1 MAKKYPN
8 IQTLE
13 VYQEGGD
20 TQQVTPC
27 PDATIDQDL
36 NLDNRERAISRFN
49 YGKANS
55 EDKCGNCILFDISKR
70 MKKCIGDNSGNTG
83 YCWSNDFKCSK
94 ENVCDSYEKGGPL
107 KKDDSSYSKQDQY
120 ASDYEESK
128 ETVEQIQEGLQ
139 MPGLN
144 EPAVAPQEE
153 MVMQQQAPEQSMQPQ
168 QAMIPQQQMPTFEYG
183 GSLRRFQDDGDND
196 DVEGMEDAETNY
208 PGAEDNNRSEED
220 IINEVESE
228 VAKADECAA
237 RGGNYN
243 SLTGVCEGLD
253 NNTDIFDAKN
263 NQENQILN
271 KFADWQTKRGKRRR
285 ARSNRVDTKPF
296 MMYNAGEDTN
306 ILSDVINLFQSGI
319 KDFQNFDVDPN
330 KITKKEFR
338 NFKKVLREQ
347 NPDASKKEINQ
358 MAKNIFPSA
367 GNNRWGK
374 ENYQQ
379 FKVTNPFDE
388 TRFFDPTQPDK
399 LITYEEKRMNEYN
412 QYANNRTATYPELYQ
427 ISNMDMDGNI
437 TYQGDK
443 LLGDMIET
451 EYVPDASFLVH
462 NEDNTGIQGSYVF
475 DGVDERGQKKYKY
488 IPFDAENPTNITYE
502 KSSQQTANDCFELQE
517 KCAQLTPPGDWDAA
531 NCKCNE
537 PTSQETNN
545 ESVPEDANL
554 DDMEFDPDLKYG
566 GGIPTYAYMRDGGQ
580 LAKHQIKSIVK
591 HSDDISSGVK
601 NLRNFISSTKKI
613 SPLYTAPINTSNY
626 LYMQN
631 MPKGDIYR
639 KSVEDLDDF
648 ADVNLGAF
656 TNFEQKIFNKAFND
670 YNLGV
675 DLYPDRIPGTTSIF
689 EDFSDISP
697 LDIKSMINSPS
708 SIKYNS
714 LEGNP
719 ILGMTNKYQL
729 PFSKSSAFSPAE
741 IDILDVRQNL
751 ISRMKTTEGRLRIKQ
766 NYLGPNATEQDVDK
780 FITSFTQIPTKQSE
794 ASFNQNIL
802 FDSQGEWYFQ
812 PQNLTTIKE
821 TGQLPY
827 INMNLNL
834 PSNYLRNIWRHES
847 QHALDDLGNLIRND
861 GFANPLQNFAANYF
875 KTNKF
880 GLPNDGIQYMPTNI
894 NSSLFLNKGSILNDK
909 LKMKGYQP
917 VQSNDAVMGTDQ
929 QAMQDYLTGA
939 KKEKHL
945 ITEPTAHIAELQ
957 QFMMDKKIIPDND
970 YTKVTTEMIKDMRNQ
985 HTLSDYPMRIFM
997 ATKDTPN
1004 NNKIIAS
1011 ILNKMLTGTALTTAL
1026 NELEMKKDGG
1036 SLTKFQNK
1044 NEWSDQQLLTW
1055 LQLQNQMIQTGASG
1069 SNTDD
1074 GVIYNPKTID
1084 LKDRSTWPGAKF
1096 SVADG
1101 TYNTLYDWLPDMS
1114 TKEGVSAAYNLHRT
1128 ASEKFPQYAAMPRTF
1143 WGADESGQAYP
1154 YLNESVSEKEFRTGD
1169 FANYVDAVKYLYDSK
1184 NTINPN
1190 QLKIAGKEFTFSNP
1204 ADALAYANEFNINP
1218 SDLTVQGNPFLNIAN
1233 YQQEFN
1239 ESGITP
1245 EWNRMNAKKSDTDIS
1260 GMYYDANFGPHVE
1273 KLLKQYEAEKKA
1285 SGVDNFPPF
1294 QYWLTDTPTNIYGK
1308 PIDDVTSNFGG
1319 GWGNDK
1325 IPVNK
1330 LTNNYTPDFQLI
1342 NKDNAEAAI
1351 KSSFNPYFEGSMSG
1365 YGGGSLGNNTMNQEI
1380 MIDGETVTN
1389 PMFIDYGRNPEMNSL
1404 MGYIPALVGGAG
1416 ALRGVFQGAK
1426 YLAGLTVPGSAAVGA
1441 PVTFGQLNNAYWAQN
1456 AVRNTLPEAY
1466 TDFSEGRT
1474 GEGFG
1479 NLAMGALELSG
1490 VGNTGL
1496 VNVLPKNFNQLKTL
1510 NPTLP
1515 ALNQK
1520 GVNFINSRLTT
1531 PSPNINIPF
1540 SKIGGKDFSFKN
1552 PIGSFVDKTMGPAS
1566 SNYKL
1571 PLFNVNPFS
1580 KRPTQLDLLKQ
1591 YTNKDFSGAVVNP
1604 LYTPQRLTTTP
1615 ILDLKQT
1622 GGSLYKAQNG
1632 SQDVAAMYMVNPE
1645 QFDYEAGMPKEG
1657 AISSYGDVWQGG
1669 QWVDATE
1676 ENQGFNTP
1684 DSDQFNVVG
1693 DAFSDETGTIN
1704 RNVGSMFTANAVN
1717 QGMKTAAADTYDVR
1731 RRDIDMNTFKPKEG
1745 SINRSY
1751 GDVFNT
1757 EQDMFV
1763 DQANVTPEFDVTDD
1777 FAFEGD
1783 GNTLSRRQL
1792 RNVRR
1797 NKRREDKAIE
1807 AGFESYE
1814 DMQAAKEEEKA
1825 LRKQRRQDRRDR
1837 WGDTF
1842 GQRMRNKL
1850 NYVRDS
1856 KVVQGIEKG
1865 AKFLKEA
1872 AGIGNKIFDQINEGK
1887 EQAYNLATRSA
1898 DDAYSVMAADTLSRG
1913 EEDEN
1918 VGLMFGDRV
1927 ISRQDS
1933 RSQYGSELPNAQYG
1947 FRGTRLTN
1955 PRFGVEYQSGE
1966 HPLNLFFGTDM
1977 VNCWGGSCRDSGGG
1991 RFKRGVYTNFSPFE
2005 TTEIDNEG
2013 NSFNKMTAAGDIGAR
2028 LRLDQDFYGLPTP
2041 GPAGIMLEGYGGM
2054 DFNNLERVSPYYGG
2068 RAGLQFKT
2076 PVPQTIYKSGLGHIY
2091 KDKHDYVPQGQL
2103 DLFADYKSNEGL
2115 KVGAQARYGLLNA
2128 GVSYNPSTSNWEYS
2142 GGLGFFFKD
2151 GGEQEEKTVSIDT
2164 DMYYELLAAG
2174 ADIEII

>member
-20 TQQVTPC
+20 IQQVTPC

-153 MVMQQQAPEQSMQPQ
+153 MVMQQQVPEQSMQPQ
-168 QAMIPQQQMPTFEYG
+168 QAMIPEQQMPTFEYG

-196 DVEGMEDAETNY
+196 DVEGMADAETNY

-306 ILSDVINLFQSGI
+306 ILSDIVNLFQSGI

-358 MAKNIFPSA
+358 MAKLAFPSA

-412 QYANNRTATYPELYQ
+412 QYVNNRTAAYPDLYQ
-427 ISNMDMDGNI
+427 ISSMDMDGNI

-451 EYVPDASFLVH
+451 EYVPDAVMLVH

-545 ESVPEDANL
+545 QSVPEDANL

-566 GGIPTYAYMRDGGQ
+566 GSTPTFSFLRDGG
-580 LAKHQIKSIVK
+580 
-591 HSDDISSGVK
+591 
-601 NLRNFISSTKKI
+601 
-613 SPLYTAPINTSNY
+613 
-626 LYMQN
+626 
-631 MPKGDIYR
+631 
-639 KSVEDLDDF
+639 DL
-648 ADVNLGAF
+648 
-656 TNFEQKIFNKAFND
+656 
-670 YNLGV
+670 
-675 DLYPDRIPGTTSIF
+675 
-689 EDFSDISP
+689 
-697 LDIKSMINSPS
+697 M
-708 SIKYNS
+708 
-714 LEGNP
+714 
-719 ILGMTNKYQL
+719 
-729 PFSKSSAFSPAE
+729 
-741 IDILDVRQNL
+741 
-751 ISRMKTTEGRLRIKQ
+751 
-766 NYLGPNATEQDVDK
+766 
-780 FITSFTQIPTKQSE
+780 
-794 ASFNQNIL
+794 
-802 FDSQGEWYFQ
+802 YFQ
-812 PQNLTTIKE
+812 
-821 TGQLPY
+821 
-827 INMNLNL
+827 
-834 PSNYLRNIWRHES
+834 
-847 QHALDDLGNLIRND
+847 
-861 GFANPLQNFAANYF
+861 
-875 KTNKF
+875 NKSEI
-880 GLPNDGIQYMPTNI
+880 PNW
-894 NSSLFLNKGSILNDK
+894 
-909 LKMKGYQP
+909 
-917 VQSNDAVMGTDQ
+917 TDQ
-929 QAMQDYLTGA
+929 QLELWLKMQEDLLALGA
-939 KKEKHL
+939 GYGDARNPNYRAGS
-945 ITEPTAHIAELQ
+945 I
-957 QFMMDKKIIPDND
+957 N
-970 YTKVTTEMIKDMRNQ
+970 IKD
-985 HTLSDYPMRIFM
+985 
-997 ATKDTPN
+997 K
-1004 NNKIIAS
+1004 
-1011 ILNKMLTGTALTTAL
+1011 
-1026 NELEMKKDGG
+1026 
-1036 SLTKFQNK
+1036 
-1044 NEWSDQQLLTW
+1044 
-1055 LQLQNQMIQTGASG
+1055 
-1069 SNTDD
+1069 
-1074 GVIYNPKTID
+1074 
-1084 LKDRSTWPGAKF
+1084 STWPQ
-1096 SVADG
+1096 ADEF
-1101 TYNTLYDWLPDMS
+1101 NLYSRIIRDFPNFPNPS
-1114 TKEGVSAAYNLHRT
+1114 TKEGRSQLYNLNKQAQEWNLSRDP
-1128 ASEKFPQYAAMPRTF
+1128 FLQYETTPNVF
-1143 WGADESGQAYP
+1143 WTIDNEGQVYP
-1154 YLNESVSEKEFRTGD
+1154 YRNETVEDKEIRTGN
-1169 FANYVDAVKYLYDSK
+1169 FTNYENALKFLHDNK
-1184 NTINPN
+1184 NVINPN
-1190 QLKIAGKEFTFSNP
+1190 MLKIDGKQFTFPTS
-1204 ADALAYANEFNINP
+1204 ADALAYAAEYNLNP
-1218 SDLTVQGNPFLNIAN
+1218 SALTVQGNPFLNISD
-1233 YQQEFN
+1233 YQKDFIEKYRLN
-1239 ESGITP
+1239 ENI
-1245 EWNRMNAKKSDTDIS
+1245 EENARWNKLHAHKYDTDIS
-1260 GMYYDANFGPHVE
+1260 GMYYDANLAPHMNS
-1273 KLLKQYEAEKKA
+1273 LYKQWETAEKK

-1294 QYWLTDTPTNIYGK
+1294 HHWVKNVDQTDYK
-1308 PIDDVTSNFGG
+1308 PDYQIIT
-1319 GWGNDK
+1319 
-1325 IPVNK
+1325 
-1330 LTNNYTPDFQLI
+1330 
-1342 NKDNAEAAI
+1342 KDNAQDAI
-1351 KSSFNPYFEGSMSG
+1351 KGSFNPYFEGSMSG
-1365 YGGGSLGNNTMNQEI
+1365 YGGGALGSNTGNQEI

-1389 PMFIDYGRNPEMNSL
+1389 PMFVDYGRNPEMNTL
-1404 MGYIPALVGGAG
+1404 MGYIPALVGGVG
-1416 ALRGVFQGAK
+1416 AVRGG
-1426 YLAGLTVPGSAAVGA
+1426 LALANRFASFTVPGSAAIGA
-1441 PVTFGQLNNAYWAQN
+1441 PVTFGQLNNAYWTQEAL
-1456 AVRNTLPEAY
+1456 RNTLPEAY
-1466 TDFSEGRT
+1466 RDFSEGRT

-1479 NLAMGALELSG
+1479 NLALGTLELSG
-1490 VGNTGL
+1490 IGNTGL
-1496 VNVLPKNFNQLKTL
+1496 VNILPKNFNQLKTL
-1510 NPTLP
+1510 NPTFP

-1531 PSPNINIPF
+1531 PSPTNINIPF

-1552 PIGSFVDKTMGPAS
+1552 PIGPFVDKIKGPAS
-1566 SNYKL
+1566 SNYQM

-1580 KRPTQLDLLKQ
+1580 KRTTQLDMLKN
-1591 YTNKDFSGAVVNP
+1591 YTNKDFSSAIVNP
-1604 LYTPQRLTTTP
+1604 LYAPQRLTTTP
-1615 ILDLKQT
+1615 GINYNAFSNFKQT

-1657 AISSYGDVWQGG
+1657 AISAYGDVWQGG

-1731 RRDIDMNTFKPKEG
+1731 RKDIDMNTFKPKEG

-1792 RNVRR
+1792 RDVRR

-1814 DMQAAKEEEKA
+1814 DMQAAKEEEKT

-1842 GQRMRNKL
+1842 GERMRNRL
-1850 NYVRDS
+1850 NYIKDS
-1856 KVVQGIEKG
+1856 KVVQGFEKG

-1927 ISRQDS
+1927 IARQDS
-1933 RSQYGSELPNAQYG
+1933 RSQYGSELPRAQQNINMDSSTSMFIPKAVLNSKLGNTTNNQTNIVDEDGRPITDNMTIDQIQQFNMIANTGDHMINANPENYITGLTRNMAANYDFEGNPLIYNLSGNIISNQPPSNLLYGTGNPNLLQGTMFEGNPMYGTDVGFDNSLFDFAKGVRSEFRNVPVRHIDDNSPFAPTEFWNNPLGGLENYLTPELKQVVEDKSGYMNLANGSELPNAQYG

-1966 HPLNLFFGTDM
+1966 HPLNLFFGADM
-1977 VNCWGGSCRDSGGG
+1977 VNCWGGSCRDAGGG

-2151 GGEQEEKTVSIDT
+2151 GGEQKEKTVSIDT

>member
-49 YGKANS
+49 YGKASS
-55 EDKCGNCILFDISKR
+55 EDKCGICIFFDISNR
-70 MKKCIGDNSGNTG
+70 MKKCINDKSGNIG
-83 YCWSNDFKCSK
+83 YCWSNDFKCT
-94 ENVCDSYEKGGPL
+94 EQNVCDSYEKGGPL
-107 KKDDSSYSKQDQY
+107 KNNDSSYSKQNQSV
-120 ASDYEESK
+120 SDYEESK

-168 QAMIPQQQMPTFEYG
+168 QAIIPQQQMPTFEYG
-183 GSLRRFQDDGDND
+183 GSLKKFQDDGDND

-208 PGAEDNNRSEED
+208 PGAEDNNKSEED

-237 RGGNYN
+237 KGGNYN

-285 ARSNRVDTKPF
+285 DRSNKVDTKPF

-306 ILSDVINLFQSGI
+306 ILSDIVNLFQSGI

-358 MAKNIFPSA
+358 MAKLAFPSA

-379 FKVTNPFDE
+379 FKITNPFDE

-412 QYANNRTATYPELYQ
+412 QYVNNRTAAYPDLYQ
-427 ISNMDMDGNI
+427 ISSMDMDGNI

-451 EYVPDASFLVH
+451 EYVPDAVMLVH

-537 PTSQETNN
+537 PTSQEKNN

-566 GGIPTYAYMRDGGQ
+566 GSIPTFSFLRDGGDLMHFQNKSEIPDWTDQQ
-580 LAKHQIKSIVK
+580 LELWLKMQEDLLALGAGYG
-591 HSDDISSGVK
+591 DA
-601 NLRNFISSTKKI
+601 RN
-613 SPLYTAPINTSNY
+613 SNY
-626 LYMQN
+626 RAGSINIKDKSTWPQADEFNLYSNIIRDFPNFPNPSTREGRTQLYN
-631 MPKGDIYR
+631 LNKQAQEWNLSRDPFLQYETTPNVFWTVDNEGQVYPYR
-639 KSVEDLDDF
+639 NETV
-648 ADVNLGAF
+648 
-656 TNFEQKIFNKAFND
+656 EQKEVRTGNFS
-670 YNLGV
+670 NLKDV
-675 DLYPDRIPGTTSIF
+675 
-689 EDFSDISP
+689 
-697 LDIKSMINSPS
+697 IN
-708 SIKYNS
+708 
-714 LEGNP
+714 
-719 ILGMTNKYQL
+719 
-729 PFSKSSAFSPAE
+729 FA
-741 IDILDVRQNL
+741 
-751 ISRMKTTEGRLRIKQ
+751 
-766 NYLGPNATEQDVDK
+766 
-780 FITSFTQIPTKQSE
+780 
-794 ASFNQNIL
+794 NQ
-802 FDSQGEWYFQ
+802 Y
-812 PQNLTTIKE
+812 
-821 TGQLPY
+821 
-827 INMNLNL
+827 NLNL
-834 PSNYLRNIWRHES
+834 QDVSKLTVNGE
-847 QHALDDLGNLIRND
+847 
-861 GFANPLQNFAANYF
+861 PL
-875 KTNKF
+875 T
-880 GLPNDGIQYMPTNI
+880 
-894 NSSLFLNKGSILNDK
+894 S
-909 LKMKGYQP
+909 
-917 VQSNDAVMGTDQ
+917 
-929 QAMQDYLTGA
+929 
-939 KKEKHL
+939 
-945 ITEPTAHIAELQ
+945 
-957 QFMMDKKIIPDND
+957 
-970 YTKVTTEMIKDMRNQ
+970 
-985 HTLSDYPMRIFM
+985 
-997 ATKDTPN
+997 
-1004 NNKIIAS
+1004 
-1011 ILNKMLTGTALTTAL
+1011 
-1026 NELEMKKDGG
+1026 
-1036 SLTKFQNK
+1036 
-1044 NEWSDQQLLTW
+1044 
-1055 LQLQNQMIQTGASG
+1055 
-1069 SNTDD
+1069 
-1074 GVIYNPKTID
+1074 IYNFG
-1084 LKDRSTWPGAKF
+1084 KDAEMG
-1096 SVADG
+1096 DENNLNLE
-1101 TYNTLYDWLPDMS
+1101 NT
-1114 TKEGVSAAYNLHRT
+1114 
-1128 ASEKFPQYAAMPRTF
+1128 F
-1143 WGADESGQAYP
+1143 
-1154 YLNESVSEKEFRTGD
+1154 
-1169 FANYVDAVKYLYDSK
+1169 
-1184 NTINPN
+1184 
-1190 QLKIAGKEFTFSNP
+1190 
-1204 ADALAYANEFNINP
+1204 
-1218 SDLTVQGNPFLNIAN
+1218 
-1233 YQQEFN
+1233 
-1239 ESGITP
+1239 
-1245 EWNRMNAKKSDTDIS
+1245 
-1260 GMYYDANFGPHVE
+1260 YDANRSS
-1273 KLLKQYEAEKKA
+1273 LYENIIAKDYEELVRDYKPQIGTPGVNYPNLA
-1285 SGVDNFPPF
+1285 SGEQWTADG
-1294 QYWLTDTPTNIYGK
+1294 NIKRINNSDLSGGTIVKAK
-1308 PIDDVTSNFGG
+1308 PILNQ
-1319 GWGNDK
+1319 NDGVLK
-1325 IPVNK
+1325 EGEPMSYEDFRNQIVA
-1330 LTNNYTPDFQLI
+1330 NYKSDYQTITPDNYEDAVLT
-1342 NKDNAEAAI
+1342 
-1351 KSSFNPYFEGSMSG
+1351 SLNPYFKGSKGG
-1365 YGGGSLGNNTMNQEI
+1365 YGGPTIGYNTGNEFLSIGDNENLL
-1380 MIDGETVTN
+1380 N
-1389 PMFIDYGRNPEMNSL
+1389 PMFVDQGPVDYEMNSL
-1404 MGYIPALVGGAG
+1404 MGYIPALVGGVG
-1416 ALRGVFQGAK
+1416 VVRGGLG
-1426 YLAGLTVPGSAAVGA
+1426 LANKLARVTVPGSSTIGA
-1441 PVTFGQLNNAYWAQN
+1441 PVTFGQLNNAYWSQEAL
-1456 AVRNTLPEAY
+1456 RNTLPEAY

-1479 NLAMGALELSG
+1479 NLALGALELSG

-1510 NPTLP
+1510 NKTFP

-1520 GVNFINSRLTT
+1520 GVNLINTRL
-1531 PSPNINIPF
+1531 NQADN
-1540 SKIGGKDFSFKN
+1540 FK
-1552 PIGSFVDKTMGPAS
+1552 T
-1566 SNYKL
+1566 

-1580 KRPTQLDLLKQ
+1580 KQTTQLDMLKN
-1591 YTNKDFSGAVVNP
+1591 YRNKDFSSAIVNP
-1604 LYTPQRLTTTP
+1604 LYAPQRLTTTP
-1615 ILDLKQT
+1615 SINYNAFSNFKQT

-1632 SQDVAAMYMVNPE
+1632 AQDAAAMYMVNPE

-1704 RNVGSMFTANAVN
+1704 RNVGDMFTANAVN
-1717 QGMKTAAADTYDVR
+1717 QGMKKSAANTYDVR

-1792 RNVRR
+1792 RGVRR
-1797 NKRREDKAIE
+1797 DKRREDKAIE

-1842 GQRMRNKL
+1842 GERMRNKL

-1856 KVVQGIEKG
+1856 KVVQGFEKG

-1887 EQAYNLATRSA
+1887 EQAYNLATRSS
-1898 DDAYSVMAADTLSRG
+1898 DDAYNVMAADTLSRG

-1918 VGLMFGDRV
+1918 TGLMFTDSKV
-1927 ISRQDS
+1927 ISRQDGF
-1933 RSQYGSELPNAQYG
+1933 SQYGSELPNAQYG

-1966 HPLNLFFGTDM
+1966 HPLNLFFGADM
-1977 VNCWGGSCRDSGGG
+1977 VNCWGGSCRDAGGG

-2005 TTEIDNEG
+2005 TTEMDNEG
-2013 NSFNKMTAAGDIGAR
+2013 NPFTKLTAKGDIGAR

-2041 GPAGIMLEGYGGM
+2041 GPAGIMLEGYGGI
-2054 DFNNLERVSPYYGG
+2054 DFNDQEMVSPYYGG

-2076 PVPQTIYKSGLGHIY
+2076 PVPQTIYKSGLGFMY

-2103 DLFADYKSNEGL
+2103 DLFADYKSNDGL
-2115 KVGAQARYGLLNA
+2115 KIGAEARYGLLNA
-2128 GVSYNPSTSNWEYS
+2128 GVTYNPSTSNWEYS

-2151 GGEQEEKTVSIDT
+2151 GGEQKEKTVSIDT